1 MFWYLMLL
9 AAFCFGAAIGGLLFS
24 FAGWQCVKEI
34 ESLTLQLKTIN
45 DEYPKLQ
52 KKIDKERDIFAK
64 KLISVMSKSYADQA
78 ILVTALDECRRELDA
93 CRKDKIKLVAQIFN
107 SLSRHNTLPNSTQEI
122 AKCLILDKKP

>member
-52 KKIDKERDIFAK
+52 KKIDKERSYSV
-64 KLISVMSKSYADQA
+64 KLTRSTIGYPTVKNHAGLIIEPVEEYREIEYYAH
-78 ILVTALDECRRELDA
+78 R
-93 CRKDKIKLVAQIFN
+93 N
-107 SLSRHNTLPNSTQEI
+107 N
-122 AKCLILDKKP
+122 

>member
-52 KKIDKERDIFAK
+52 KKIDKERDVFAK
-64 KLISVMSKSYADQA
+64 KLISVMSKSYAEQA
-78 ILVTALDECRRELDA
+78 ILVTKLDA
-93 CRKDKIKLVAQIFN
+93 CKKELEECRKDKIALVAQIFN
-107 SLSRHNTLPNSTQEI
+107 ILGRYNTLLNSTQEKT
-122 AKCLILDKKP
+122 KCLILDKKP